1 MRVCASERE
10 GRGGAEGLSGG
21 IETGAGEKQTRFH
34 WLFRR
39 KLSQEEFE
47 RREREQRL
55 SAADEKAVSAAE
67 EIKTYK

>member
-1 MRVCASERE
+1 M
-10 GRGGAEGLSGG
+10 SGG

-34 WLFRR
+34 WLFLR